1 MWYQYF
7 IVLCHSFQKHDS
19 KAHAPRFPKVKDEGW
34 FIILGEVETQDLIA
48 IKRLG
53 FVRGQTNVQ
62 LSFYTPEAVGR
73 AIFTVYLISDSYQGL
88 DQQYDIC
95 LDVIPASIEAQVN
108 TELKD
113 ELDGLDFG
121 DDNLGDNT

>member
-1 MWYQYF
+1 MTYIF
-7 IVLCHSFQKHDS
+7 CHSLQKHDR

-48 IKRLG
+48 IKRVG
-53 FVRGQTNVQ
+53 YIRGQANIQ
-62 LSFYTPEAVGR
+62 LSFYTPETVGR
-73 AIFTVYLISDSYQGL
+73 VIFTVYLISDSYLGL
-88 DQQYDIC
+88 DQQYDVC
-95 LDVIPASIEAQVN
+95 LDVIPPSIEAQVN

-121 DDNLGDNT
+121 DDSFEDNT